1 MNRFTVCIPAAGSG
15 SRMNSTIP
23 KQYLPLSGRAVLLH
37 TLQVFDGMETCTR
50 IVLATDDPVMV
61 KRLLEERAWST
72 PIDIVSGGAQRQ
84 QSVANALAA
93 VGNLEEIVLVHD
105 AARPCV
111 RPEHVQAVAD
121 AVAEYGAALLAI
133 PARDTLKQVQD
144 GIVRGT
150 LDRSVV
156 WQAQTPQGARV
167 ALLLEAY
174 RKADAMKPATDDA
187 ALLEALGVDVHIVE
201 GTPSNLKITTQ
212 EDLSLAEVL
221 LQGVKRVNTR
231 TPR

>member
-1 MNRFTVCIPAAGSG
+1 
-15 SRMNSTIP
+15 
-23 KQYLPLSGRAVLLH
+23 
-37 TLQVFDGMETCTR
+37 
-50 IVLATDDPVMV
+50 
-61 KRLLEERAWST
+61 
-72 PIDIVSGGAQRQ
+72 
-84 QSVANALAA
+84 
-93 VGNLEEIVLVHD
+93 
-105 AARPCV
+105 
-111 RPEHVQAVAD
+111 VQAVAD